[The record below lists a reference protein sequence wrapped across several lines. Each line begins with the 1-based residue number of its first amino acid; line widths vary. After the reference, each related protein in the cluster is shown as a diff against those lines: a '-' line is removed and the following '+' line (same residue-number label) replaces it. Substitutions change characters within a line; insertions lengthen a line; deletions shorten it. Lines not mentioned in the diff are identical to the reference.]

1 MSDLKSS
8 DASTPD
14 PWSQLW
20 GQTVLPSWN
29 LLGSDPAAVAL
40 REHWLAQK
48 SWISGSLQV
57 VDIGSGPAVLARLF
71 ASMDSGQE
79 KSATA
84 TQWLCVDQAQIP
96 STSVSDL
103 PFVTGKFGVPWE
115 NVSASEHQA
124 NAIVSNFGLEYVS
137 HELIARGCASWLEK
151 GGRLH
156 AVMHA
161 QDSVIDRQSALGL
174 SDLNLILDVLGFPEQ
189 VAALLE
195 SKVTAPSDSVARIM
209 HGVEIRDAFNQS
221 VNRMKTVLDE
231 RGDAQSALLDWLVL
245 SRDIV
250 QTVSEGTLS
259 AAQENLKTLRVLY
272 EAERSRLTAMRS
284 CALDPSG
291 MDAIAVELK
300 LSGFDPVHVSRLEC
314 SLGTVAWTL
323 DAHKLVQAN

>member
-8 DASTPD
+8 ELSSTD

-20 GQTVLPSWN
+20 CQTVLPSWN

-40 REHWLAQK
+40 REHWFEQK
-48 SWISGSLQV
+48 SWICESSNI

-71 ASMDSGQE
+71 ASIDSEHQRPA
-79 KSATA
+79 SA

-115 NVSASEHQA
+115 NLSASEHHA

-137 HELIARGCASWLEK
+137 HEHIAQGCASWLEK

-156 AVMHA
+156 AVVHV
-161 QDSVIDRQSALGL
+161 QGSVIDRQSALGL
-174 SDLNLILDVLGFPEQ
+174 SDLNLILDELGFPEL
-189 VAALLE
+189 VSALLK
-195 SKVTAPSDSVARIM
+195 SKVTAPADPVARMM
-209 HGVEIRDAFNQS
+209 HGVEVRDAFNQS

-231 RGDAQSALLDWLVL
+231 RSDAQSVLLNWLVI
-245 SRDIV
+245 SRDMV
-250 QTVSEGTLS
+250 QAVSEETLG
-259 AAQENLKTLRVLY
+259 AAQEHLKTLRVLY

-284 CALDPSG
+284 CALDQSG
-291 MDAIAVELK
+291 IDAVAHELK
-300 LSGFDPVHVSRLEC
+300 LNEFDPIHVSRLEC

-323 DAHKLVQAN
+323 DAHKLVKSI

>member
-1 MSDLKSS
+1 MSNLKSS
-8 DASTPD
+8 DVSIPD
-14 PWSQLW
+14 PWSLLW
-20 GQTVLPSWN
+20 DQTVLPSWN

-40 REHWLAQK
+40 REHWLAQN
-48 SWISGSLQV
+48 SWLSNCLQIA
-57 VDIGSGPAVLARLF
+57 DIGSGPAVLARLF
-71 ASMDSGQE
+71 ASMDSQHQ
-79 KSATA
+79 KKANP
-84 TQWLCVDQAQIP
+84 TQWLCLDQAQIP

-103 PFVTGKFGVPWE
+103 PFVTSKFGVPWE
-115 NVSASEHQA
+115 SSSASDHLV

-137 HELIARGCASWLEK
+137 HEHIARGCASWLEK

-174 SDLNLILDVLGFPEQ
+174 SDLTLILDELGFPEQ

-195 SKVTAPSDSVARIM
+195 SKVTAPSDSVARMM

-231 RGDAQSALLDWLVL
+231 RGDAQSALLDWLVI

-250 QTVSEGTLS
+250 QTVSEATLG
-259 AAQENLKTLRVLY
+259 AAQEHLKTLRVSY
-272 EAERSRLTAMRS
+272 EAERSRLSAMRS

-291 MDAIAVELK
+291 MDVIARELK
-300 LSGFDPVHVSRLEC
+300 LCGFDPVNVSRLEC

-323 DAHKLVQAN
+323 DAHKLV

>member
-1 MSDLKSS
+1 M
-8 DASTPD
+8 
-14 PWSQLW
+14 
-20 GQTVLPSWN
+20 
-29 LLGSDPAAVAL
+29 
-40 REHWLAQK
+40 
-48 SWISGSLQV
+48 
-57 VDIGSGPAVLARLF
+57 
-71 ASMDSGQE
+71 
-79 KSATA
+79 
-84 TQWLCVDQAQIP
+84 
-96 STSVSDL
+96 TS
-103 PFVTGKFGVPWE
+103 KFGMPWE
-115 NVSASEHQA
+115 SLSASDHLV

-137 HELIARGCASWLEK
+137 HEHIARGCASWLEK

-174 SDLNLILDVLGFPEQ
+174 SDLNLILDELGFPEQ
-189 VAALLE
+189 VASLLE

-291 MDAIAVELK
+291 MDAIADELK

>member
-8 DASTPD
+8 DVSIPD

-20 GQTVLPSWN
+20 DQTVLPSWN

-40 REHWLAQK
+40 REHWHAQK
-48 SWISGSLQV
+48 SWISNGLQI

-71 ASMDSGQE
+71 AAMDSEHQR
-79 KSATA
+79 KASP

-96 STSVSDL
+96 SKSVSDM
-103 PFVTGKFGVPWE
+103 PFVTSKFGVPWE
-115 NVSASEHQA
+115 SLSASDHRV

-137 HELIARGCASWLEK
+137 HEHIARGCASWLEN

-174 SDLNLILDVLGFPEQ
+174 SDLNLILDELGFPEQ
-189 VAALLE
+189 VAALLKM
-195 SKVTAPSDSVARIM
+195 KVTAPSDSVARIM

-250 QTVSEGTLS
+250 QNVSQGTLS
-259 AAQENLKTLRVLY
+259 TAQENLKTLRVLY

-291 MDAIAVELK
+291 MDAIASELQ
-300 LSGFDPVHVSRLEC
+300 LSGFDSVHVSRLEC

>member
-8 DASTPD
+8 DASISD

-20 GQTVLPSWN
+20 DQTVLPSWN

-48 SWISGSLQV
+48 SWISNGLQI

-103 PFVTGKFGVPWE
+103 PFVTSKFGMPWE
-115 NVSASEHQA
+115 SLSASDHLV

-137 HELIARGCASWLEK
+137 HEHIARGCASWLEK

-174 SDLNLILDVLGFPEQ
+174 SDLNLILDELGFPEQ
-189 VAALLE
+189 VASLLE

-231 RGDAQSALLDWLVL
+231 RGDAQSALLDWLVM

-250 QTVSEGTLS
+250 QTVSAGTLG
-259 AAQENLKTLRVLY
+259 AAQEHLKSLRVLY
-272 EAERSRLTAMRS
+272 EADRSRRSAMRS

-291 MDAIAVELK
+291 MDVIARELK
-300 LSGFDPVHVSRLEC
+300 LCGFDPVHVSRLEC

>member
-8 DASTPD
+8 DASVSD

-20 GQTVLPSWN
+20 DQTVLPSWN

-48 SWISGSLQV
+48 SWISNGLQI

-103 PFVTGKFGVPWE
+103 PFVTSKFGMPWE
-115 NVSASEHQA
+115 SLSASDHLV

-137 HELIARGCASWLEK
+137 HEHIARGCASWLEK

-174 SDLNLILDVLGFPEQ
+174 SDLNLILDELGFPEQ
-189 VAALLE
+189 VASLLE

-221 VNRMKTVLDE
+221 VNRMKSVLDE
-231 RGDAQSALLDWLVL
+231 RGDAQSALLDWLVM

-250 QTVSEGTLS
+250 QTVSAGTLG
-259 AAQENLKTLRVLY
+259 AAQEHLKSLRVSY
-272 EAERSRLTAMRS
+272 EAERSRLSAMRS

-291 MDAIAVELK
+291 MDVIARELK
-300 LSGFDPVHVSRLEC
+300 LCGFDPVNVSRLEC